1 MPYFMGGGAEA
12 VALWILEALKEKYD
26 LTLFTFY
33 YPDWEKLNKLY
44 ETSLTPKEVKVVSVL
59 PKSWQGISEFLIS
72 NNPHFRQIA
81 IHLSLRYLKERAKN

>member
-1 MPYFMGGGAEA
+1 MLKKTIGVYMPYFMGGGAES

-44 ETSLTPKEVKVVSVL
+44 ETSLTPKEV
-59 PKSWQGISEFLIS
+59 
-72 NNPHFRQIA
+72 
-81 IHLSLRYLKERAKN
+81 